1 MSIKVGIE
9 KNIRKFIK
17 KLQSHPTAN
26 KSLPINVPAW
36 AVCVC
41 MRMYVCARM
50 CVCVF
55 GAGETSGKGLKK
67 VSKEQL

>member
-41 MRMYVCARM
+41 MHMYVCART
-50 CVCVF
+50 CVCVCL
-55 GAGETSGKGLKK
+55 GRGKHQGKD
-67 VSKEQL
+67 